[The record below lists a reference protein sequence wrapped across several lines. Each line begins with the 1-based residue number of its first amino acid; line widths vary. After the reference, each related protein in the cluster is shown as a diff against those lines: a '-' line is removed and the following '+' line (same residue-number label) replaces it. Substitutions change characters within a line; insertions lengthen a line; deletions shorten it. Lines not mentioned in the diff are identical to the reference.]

1 MSENLGILRFILI
14 LQALDEEYLKVDAQF
29 GGVDQRKIFTFSK
42 KVRIQLVEHPLRLRA
57 VPRSTLKSGT
67 FFLERFFLFC

>member
-1 MSENLGILRFILI
+1 MTRLNYLIIGSRIPKTFRFSHDLAPIINWLT

-42 KVRIQLVEHPLRLRA
+42 KVRISA
-57 VPRSTLKSGT
+57 STL
-67 FFLERFFLFC
+67 L